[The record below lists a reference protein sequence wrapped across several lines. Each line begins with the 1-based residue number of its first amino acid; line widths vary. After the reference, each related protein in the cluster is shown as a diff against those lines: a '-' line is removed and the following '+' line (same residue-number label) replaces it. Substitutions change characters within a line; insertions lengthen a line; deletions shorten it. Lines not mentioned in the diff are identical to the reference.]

1 MVRMS
6 EWGAYYRV
14 WMMIRRMFSTS
25 SAEETISLAR
35 KIAETFEGREVVF
48 LIGELGAGKT
58 VFAKGIASGLGLEN
72 IHRVCSPTFT
82 LMNVYQAKVPI
93 YHFDLYR
100 LAKADEIRE
109 LDFEDYVGRGVV
121 IVEWAE
127 KMPFPLD
134 AMSIT
139 IRVGAHGRR
148 TILVEDSSQ
157 RRRKNKTA
165 GRTGRRKISRRISPE
180 IPTLRQSRRRQS

>member
-6 EWGAYYRV
+6 ECGAYYRV
-14 WMMIRRMFSTS
+14 LMMNRRMFSTS

-35 KIAETFEGREVVF
+35 KIAEMFEGGEVVF

-109 LDFEDYVGRGVV
+109 LDFEDYIGRGVV

-134 AMSIT
+134 AITIT
-139 IRVGAHGRR
+139 IRIGEDGRR
-148 TILVEDSSQ
+148 TISIDNLG
-157 RRRKNKTA
+157 RRTRKNKTA
-165 GRTGRRKISRRISPE
+165 GRTGRRKSARRISPE
-180 IPTLRQSRRRQS
+180 IPTLRRSRRRQS

>member
-1 MVRMS
+1 
-6 EWGAYYRV
+6 
-14 WMMIRRMFSTS
+14 MFSTS

-35 KIAETFEGREVVF
+35 KIAETFKGDEVVF

-58 VFAKGIASGLGLEN
+58 VFAKGIAAGLGLKN
-72 IHRVCSPTFT
+72 VHQVCSPTFT
-82 LMNVYQAKVPI
+82 LMNVYQARVPI

-109 LDFEDYVGRGVV
+109 LGFEDYVGEGVV

-134 AMSIT
+134 AISIT
-139 IRVGAHGRR
+139 IRIGEDGRR
-148 TILVEDSSQ
+148 TISVEDIGQ
-157 RRRKNKTA
+157 RKRQNKTV
-165 GRTGRRKISRRISPE
+165 GRVGPRKIVQRLSPE